1 MSRYDVYA
9 VGNALVDME
18 FTVDDGYLRTHRIDK
33 GHMTLVDEPRLD
45 ELLASLRDLVPKRTS
60 GGSAA
65 NTMIAAQAFG
75 ASAFYSC
82 KVADDDTGAFFVKD
96 LATIGVATNRQSPP
110 PDGKSGRCLVLITPD
125 GERSMS
131 TFLGISN
138 ELAISEL
145 DEVALR
151 NSRYAYIEGFLC
163 SSPTGQRAAVRC
175 RELAEENGTRT
186 AMTLSDA
193 SMVKLFR
200 AQLLEMLGN
209 GVDHL
214 FCNEEEALDWARTDR
229 LDIAIAELKDIG
241 RSVNVT
247 VGARGSI
254 VVSGHERHDVDGFPV
269 RPLDTNGAGDI
280 YAGACIAG
288 WCGGMP
294 ATAAA
299 RFGNFAASR
308 LITRFGARLPSKAD
322 YQRLLDDFKH
332 VPA

>member
-18 FTVDDGYLRTHRIDK
+18 FTVDDGFLRTHHVDK
-33 GHMTLVDEPRLD
+33 GHMTLVDEARLD
-45 ELLASLRDLVPKRTS
+45 ALLASLQDLAPKRTS

-75 ASAFYSC
+75 SPAFYSC
-82 KVADDDTGAFFVKD
+82 KVGDDETGTFFVKD
-96 LATIGVATNRQSPP
+96 LAAIGVATNRQHPP
-110 PDGKSGRCLVLITPD
+110 LHGKSGRCLVLITPD
-125 GERSMS
+125 GERSMN

-138 ELAISEL
+138 ELAVSEL

-175 RELAEENGTRT
+175 RELAEDNGTRT

-200 AQLLEMLGN
+200 EQLIEMLGN

-229 LDIAIAELKDIG
+229 LDVAVAELKDIG
-241 RSVNVT
+241 RSVNIT

-254 VVSGHERHDVDGFPV
+254 VVSGHARHDVGGFPV
-269 RPLDTNGAGDI
+269 KPLDTNGAGDI
-280 YAGACIAG
+280 YAGACLAG
-288 WCGGMP
+288 WCRGMP
-294 ATAAA
+294 ASAAA
-299 RFGNFAASR
+299 RFGNFAAAQ
-308 LITRFGARLPSKAD
+308 LITRFGARLPTRND
-322 YQRLLDDFKH
+322 YRRLLNEFTRLPD
-332 VPA
+332 